1 MMTEKNILKIAVC
14 DDNQGDRELIKSYI
28 SEYLDQNQLV
38 AKIDEFQSGEDFLQG
53 DINSYSL
60 VVLDIYM
67 DKINGMET
75 ARRLIKENHSLQI
88 IFCSTSTEFAAESYD
103 VSALYYLVKPL
114 VKEKFL
120 QVLDRFFSEIVS
132 LKTLTVRVGRTEE
145 TLYIKDILYVE
156 SSNHKCIIHTNSGDV
171 TANMSMTEIT
181 NALLPYDF
189 IKPVRYALVALRE
202 IVNVP
207 SDKLTLSNGI
217 VLSISRNQRENV
229 KKAYT
234 DYKWKTMFNTKNNQ

>member
-1 MMTEKNILKIAVC
+1 MNEKNILKIAIC
-14 DDNQGDRELIKSYI
+14 DDNPTDRKLIKAYI

-38 AKIDEFQSGEDFLQG
+38 AKIDEFQCGEEFL
-53 DINSYSL
+53 DSEINSYSL
-60 VVLDIYM
+60 AVLDIYM

-75 ARRLIKENHSLQI
+75 ARKLIEKNRSLQI

-120 QVLDRFFSEIVS
+120 QVLDRFFSGIVS
-132 LKTLTVRVGRTEE
+132 LKTLTVKVGRTEE
-145 TLYIKDILYVE
+145 TIYIKDILYVE
-156 SSNHKCIIHTNSGDV
+156 SSNHKCIIHTNSGDI
-171 TANMSMTEIT
+171 TANMSMTELA

-202 IVNVP
+202 IANVP
-207 SDKLTLSNGI
+207 TDKLILNNGI
-217 VLSISRNQRENV
+217 VLSISRNERENV

-234 DYKWKTMFNTKNNQ
+234 DYHWKTMFNAKNN